1 MFLFQAGTSL
11 EGRVTQI
18 LIELNSLE
26 IGTRFHLNQT
36 VMATQQ
42 TAPDGELRIR
52 RTTPTAGKA
61 GSSITSNH
69 FRGVEITT
77 FQILFR
83 CVEGIINRLQIGG
96 IPMRPTSRAKT
107 WQTE

>member
-26 IGTRFHLNQT
+26 NWHKVPFKPDRNGNPTDGTGWGIKNPPNNT
-36 VMATQQ
+36 NSWK
-42 TAPDGELRIR
+42 GWELHHIK
-52 RTTPTAGKA
+52 PLSWG
-61 GSSITSNH
+61 GDHDFSNL
-69 FRGVEITT
+69 VP
-77 FQILFR
+77 

-96 IPMRPTSRAKT
+96 IPMRPTSRTKT